1 MKNVHYI
8 NAGAGAGKTYRLVT
22 ILKNILTDKNNPCA
36 PSEIILTTYTKAAA
50 KEFREKTFKRLLEV
64 PAALDVAKI
73 LDTATIGTVHS
84 VAQQYIQRYWSL
96 LGYSG
101 QFNVMSDV
109 DKKRYIN
116 QSLKNVVKHADLT
129 FFYEFTRDFNITK
142 YDVAKGVPLVNYD
155 FWKDYVLEIVSKMR
169 AYNIKP
175 TQLKNFAQQSCDVVD
190 RLFIH
195 DFKLATF
202 QSLAKDYVDFLDRCN
217 GRSAAAAQR
226 KKKQYDVLCA
236 ASPFSKEILKEF
248 VASKSD
254 FYNYSSTID
263 KEPNAEKSGDNSK
276 KYIQKCI
283 VLNSANGIKV
293 KDCIKRI
300 FTIAETWSQKFE
312 QYKRD
317 NNLLDFDDLEAK
329 FLELLDKKEVQDDIR
344 SSIKYLFVD
353 EFQDSN
359 PIQLEIFKKL
369 SDLVQVKSYWVGDR
383 KQAIYG
389 FRGSDSSLTTNLLKS
404 FPDLVPGQI
413 SGFVPNAD
421 GCTSQLIDTSYR
433 SIESLVELANKVFEK
448 SFAFGD
454 PSEIIDN
461 VPLQVIRLDGN
472 IQTPIQHWHCN
483 SVDALADR
491 VAEILNG
498 NVTTIPGV
506 YDEGGAEKTDKDKN
520 WRTQIV
526 PADIAVLSRTKADC
540 AKIEEALRK
549 KGIPVSS
556 PETSILDKAE
566 VRLVFALL
574 KYVAGIK
581 RRYAKTE
588 LAKLLEDK
596 GIGDVLKEIAAN
608 RYDYNPFFD
617 EEDSNGNEEDATTT
631 STAGTPAG
639 KSAKKDPD
647 AFFADLND
655 KLQGLRGLN
664 ISAIVK
670 GVIAVMDVRNV
681 VAKWGNAEIRQDNLD
696 TLIEQAIAYEQSTAN
711 SAESATV
718 AGFINYMEEVEIQS
732 ELDQSAEGVKVAT
745 YHKSKGLQW
754 KIVILNSLDD
764 NELELADFVKKN
776 WFGLNLKGD
785 YGSAELQLIPNCG
798 DVTDA
803 VAEAVLALSKQS
815 AGSDDNGYYN
825 MIHGKVEGELK
836 RLLYVGATR
845 ARDYLITTSLP
856 DGHGKTQPLAWI
868 KNVIGSSAPA
878 ALDTPNSQTDKTP
891 VDFWGVPAHPAYYEQ
906 LADSGNTFSGSAT
919 TRVKLDSVAISTETT
934 PKTISPSSSLEKYNA
949 KDDLVGYFSSQYI
962 AHKTINDAAAF
973 GTCIHNYF
981 AAHRWEGA
989 NNISTHKQFN
999 LDLAKQTVEN
1009 HNLKKEL
1016 PKPELLTQAADT
1028 LFAYLEGEYGGGEL
1042 LRETPFSY
1050 RRNNEQLVQGEIDLI
1065 WKTDKECIL
1074 LDYKNFPAPEKWG
1087 KEIVMDDRSDNKFYV
1102 KKYFPQLGDY
1112 RAALTAYGM
1121 NVTHVFVFYAVL
1133 GCLVEVKF

>member
-1 MKNVHYI
+1 MENVHYI
-8 NAGAGAGKTYRLVT
+8 NAGAGAGKTFTLVT
-22 ILKNILTDKNNPCA
+22 ELKRILTQKDSNGNYLCQ

-50 KEFREKTFKRLLEV
+50 KEFREKTFKRLLEA

-109 DKKRYIN
+109 DKKSYIN
-116 QSLKNVVKHADLT
+116 QSLKNSVKQDDLNV
-129 FFYEFTRDFNITK
+129 FYDFTRDFNITK
-142 YDVAKGVPLVNYD
+142 YDAAKGIPLVNYD

-169 AYNIKP
+169 AYNINP
-175 TQLKNFAQQSCDVVD
+175 SQLTNFAQQSCDVVD
-190 RLFIH
+190 RLFVH
-195 DFKLATF
+195 DFNLTTF
-202 QSLAKDYVDFLDRCN
+202 QSLVKDYVDFLDN
-217 GRSAAAAQR
+217 LIKTGKGKTKTAAED
-226 KKKQYDVLCA
+226 KKKQYDGFCA
-236 ASPFSKEILKEF
+236 STSFSNDVFAAF
-248 VASKSD
+248 VNSESKFYKYQSGIND
-254 FYNYSSTID
+254 FQI
-263 KEPNAEKSGDNSK
+263 KSGDDSK
-276 KYIQKCI
+276 KYIQKCL
-283 VLNSANGIKV
+283 VLNTTNGTKV

-404 FPDLVPGQI
+404 FPTPVSGQT
-413 SGFVPNAD
+413 SGFVPNTA

-433 SIESLVELANKVFEK
+433 SIKSLVKLANDVFEK
-448 SFAFGD
+448 SFAFGA

-461 VPLQVIRLDGN
+461 VPLQVKRPDGN

-506 YDEGGAEKTDKDKN
+506 YDEGGPEKTDKDKN

-596 GIGDVLKEIAAN
+596 EIGDILQEISAH

-617 EEDSNGNEEDATTT
+617 EEDATTA
-631 STAGTPAG
+631 STPGTAAG

-647 AFFADLND
+647 DFFADLND

-718 AGFINYMEEVEIQS
+718 AGFLDYMEEVEIQS

-785 YGSAELQLIPNCG
+785 YGNAELQLIPNCG

-825 MIHGKVEGELK
+825 LRHGKVEGEIK
-836 RLLYVGATR
+836 RLLYVGVTR

-856 DGHGKTQPLAWI
+856 DGHGKTQPLAWM
-868 KNVIGSSAPA
+868 KNVIGSPAPA
-878 ALDTPNSQTDKTP
+878 ALDTPNSQTDKTS

-919 TRVKLDSVAISTETT
+919 THVKLDSVEISTETT
-934 PKTISPSSSLEKYNA
+934 PQTISPSSSQEKYNA
-949 KDDLVGYFSSQYI
+949 KADLLGRFSSHYI
-962 AHKTINDAAAF
+962 EHGIIKKGESAAF

-981 AAHRWEGA
+981 AAHRWDGKDKIGDNVAYNEA
-989 NNISTHKQFN
+989 FAATTI
-999 LDLAKQTVEN
+999 AN
-1009 HNLKKEL
+1009 HNMTEEL
-1016 PKPELLTQAADT
+1016 PYPELLTQAADT
-1028 LFAYLEGEYGGGEL
+1028 LFFYLENTFGPGEL

-1074 LDYKNFPAPEKWG
+1074 VDYKNFPAPKDVGINMVKDPSNE
-1087 KEIVMDDRSDNKFYV
+1087 FYV
-1102 KKYFPQLGDY
+1102 GKYFPQLGDY